1 MLRIEISKNK
11 TITIEHLVLDYNGT
25 LAIDGK
31 LIDGVKEM
39 IETFSANLKVH
50 VITAN
55 TFGSAH
61 QNLADTNT
69 SLVIINSGNEL
80 QQKADFVK
88 GLNPQTVV
96 AIGNGAND
104 ALMLKLSALGIAV
117 MQAEGVSTQALMNAD
132 IACNSII
139 DALGLLLNP
148 LRIAATLRV

>member
-1 MLRIEISKNK
+1 MLRIDVSSEFTLSL
-11 TITIEHLVLDYNGT
+11 EHLVLDYNGT

-31 LIDGVKEM
+31 LIDGVKDR
-39 IETFSANLKVH
+39 IETLSNSLNIH

-61 QNLADTNT
+61 QNLAGANT
-69 SLVIINSGNEL
+69 SLVIINRGNEV

-88 GLNPQTVV
+88 SLNPQTVV
-96 AIGNGAND
+96 PIGNGAND
-104 ALMLKLSALGIAV
+104 ALMLKQSALGITV
-117 MQAEGVSTQALMNAD
+117 MQAEGASTQALMNAD

>member
-1 MLRIEISKNK
+1 MLRIDVSSEFTLSL
-11 TITIEHLVLDYNGT
+11 EHLVLDYNGT

-31 LIDGVKEM
+31 LIDGVKDR
-39 IETFSANLKVH
+39 IETLSNSLNIH

-61 QNLADTNT
+61 QNLAGANT
-69 SLVIINSGNEL
+69 SLVIINRGNEV

-88 GLNPQTVV
+88 SLNPQTVV

-104 ALMLKLSALGIAV
+104 ALMLKQSALGITV
-117 MQAEGVSTQALMNAD
+117 MQAEGASTQALMNAD

>member
-1 MLRIEISKNK
+1 M
-11 TITIEHLVLDYNGT
+11 LDYNGT
-25 LAIDGK
+25 LAIDGDMISGIKELIEK
-31 LIDGVKEM
+31 LSKDLNI
-39 IETFSANLKVH
+39 H

-61 QNLADTNT
+61 QNLAGTNT
-69 SLVIINSGNEL
+69 NLVIIDRGNEV
-80 QQKADFVK
+80 QQKTNFVK
-88 GLNPQTVV
+88 SLNPQTVV

-104 ALMLKLSALGIAV
+104 ALMLKLSALGVAV

-148 LRIAATLRV
+148 LRIAATLRI

>member
-1 MLRIEISKNK
+1 MLSIEISNDF
-11 TITIEHLVLDYNGT
+11 TLSLEHLVLDYNGT
-25 LAIDGK
+25 LAIDGDMISGIKEFIEK
-31 LIDGVKEM
+31 LSKDLNI
-39 IETFSANLKVH
+39 H

-61 QNLADTNT
+61 QNLAGTNT
-69 SLVIINSGNEL
+69 NLVIIDRGNEV
-80 QQKADFVK
+80 QQKTNFVK
-88 GLNPQTVV
+88 SLNPQTVV

-104 ALMLKLSALGIAV
+104 ALMLKLSALGVAV

-148 LRIAATLRV
+148 LRIAATLRI

>member
-1 MLRIEISKNK
+1 MLRIEISNDF
-11 TITIEHLVLDYNGT
+11 TLLLEHLVLDYNGT

-39 IETFSANLKVH
+39 IETLSANLKVH

-69 SLVIINSGNEL
+69 SLVIINSGNEA
-80 QQKADFVK
+80 QQKADFVNS
-88 GLNPQTVV
+88 LNPQAVV

-117 MQAEGVSTQALMNAD
+117 MQAEGVATQALMNAD

>member
-1 MLRIEISKNK
+1 
-11 TITIEHLVLDYNGT
+11 VLDYNGT
-25 LAIDGK
+25 LAIDGDMISGIKELIEK
-31 LIDGVKEM
+31 LSKDLNI
-39 IETFSANLKVH
+39 H

-61 QNLADTNT
+61 QNLAGTNT
-69 SLVIINSGNEL
+69 NLVIIDRGNEV
-80 QQKADFVK
+80 QQKTNFVK
-88 GLNPQTVV
+88 SLNPQTVV

-104 ALMLKLSALGIAV
+104 ALMLKLSALGVAV

-148 LRIAATLRV
+148 LRIAATLRI